1 MRNNQRAHDWK
12 ILSNS
17 TKDKNLKDIHGV
29 WVTFPIYL
37 QE

>member
-1 MRNNQRAHDWK
+1 MTGK

-17 TKDKNLKDIHGV
+17 TKDKNLEDIHGI